1 MDPGIEGIPQRSLK
15 ILQSESSPP
24 PAKTYWNVAKCQ
36 RIPQR
41 IPRGS
46 CKHHERSERIVLE
59 KKSHKDP
66 RKTLRLI
73 GQAKSFDRINNAVE
87 LSVEWHSETKDDRR
101 SCGCGWDP
109 SQTSNDPSKILD
121 NLWEN
126 LPKKTAKKDRFWSL
140 SGSLRSFSG
149 SVEIPGRP
157 QGIGKNPIGHWSK
170 PILQGS
176 YDQMNEF
183 TTQWN
188 DSVTNKWIIVIKRT
202 LIT

>member
-24 PAKTYWNVAKCQ
+24 RLKPTGTLQNAKESLKESHEDPANITNDPK
-36 RIPQR
+36 
-41 IPRGS
+41 GS
-46 CKHHERSERIVLE
+46 FWK

-183 TTQWN
+183 TVQWN